1 VVATSDDSTGTLRDA
16 WEQAAQEWIVWARSE
31 TLDHAFWRLNLPSL
45 LELIPPPGRLTVDV
59 GCGEGRVARVL
70 RERGHAVVGVE
81 SSPAL
86 VDAAREADP
95 GFDVHLA
102 DAERMPLADRAA
114 DLAVAS
120 MVLQSLDD
128 PDAVMREIA
137 RILGPD
143 GTICATFVHPLSTL
157 DDLDPDAS
165 YFEVLRYA
173 ERLEREG
180 GSMTFHD
187 VHRPLGA
194 YMRLFEDAGFVI
206 DAVREPQPSDEHVAA
221 FPQAAEWRRRP
232 LFLQV
237 RALRRF

>member
-1 VVATSDDSTGTLRDA
+1 VATSDDSTGTLRDA
-16 WEQAAQEWIVWARSE
+16 WEAAAREWIVWARSE
-31 TLDHAFWRLNLPSL
+31 ELDHAFWRMNLPSL
-45 LELIPPPGRLTVDV
+45 LELIPAPGRLTIDV

-70 RERGHAVVGVE
+70 RQRGHTVVGVE

-86 VDAAREADP
+86 VEAAREADP

-102 DAERMPLADRAA
+102 GAERMPLADRAA
-114 DLAVAS
+114 DLVVAS
-120 MVLQSLDD
+120 MVLQSFDD
-128 PDAVMREIA
+128 PGAVMREIA

-143 GTICATFVHPLSTL
+143 GTVCATFVHPLSTL
-157 DDLDPDAS
+157 EDLDGDAS

-173 ERLEREG
+173 ERLERPA

-194 YMRLFEDAGFVI
+194 YMRLFEAAGFVI
-206 DAVREPQPSDEHVAA
+206 DAIREPEPSDDHVAA
-221 FPQAAEWRRRP
+221 FPEAAAWRRRP